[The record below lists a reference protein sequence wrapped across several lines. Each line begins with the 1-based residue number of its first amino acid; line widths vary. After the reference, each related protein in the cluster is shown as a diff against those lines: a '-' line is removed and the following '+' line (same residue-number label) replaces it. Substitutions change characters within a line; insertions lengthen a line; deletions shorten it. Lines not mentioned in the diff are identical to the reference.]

1 MGFFDNAQEVL
12 DRGVSA
18 AKGAVSGVAV
28 EQQAFVK
35 GFARLCSEGSSRGWH
50 ESNGGNASYRLA
62 PEDVASSRSFF
73 YDNPSSW
80 VPVSYT
86 HLASPRP
93 SRRRWPSAVWRSSS
107 RRAR

>member
-18 AKGAVSGVAV
+18 AK

-35 GFARLCSEGSSRGWH
+35 GFARLCSEGSSQGWH

-80 VPVSYT
+80 VPRGVQAAN
-86 HLASPRP
+86 LGG
-93 SRRRWPSAVWRSSS
+93 
-107 RRAR
+107 